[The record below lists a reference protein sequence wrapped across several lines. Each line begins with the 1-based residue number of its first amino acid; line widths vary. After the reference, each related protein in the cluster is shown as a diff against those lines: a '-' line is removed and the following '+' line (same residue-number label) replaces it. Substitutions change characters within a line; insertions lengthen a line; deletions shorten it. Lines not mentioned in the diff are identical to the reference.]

1 MIYKHQLSCYS
12 ASLSALR
19 TPSGE
24 ALGSISMSRSALH
37 TSSYSIQSD
46 NICSG
51 SALRTSYVAMKR
63 REEEATA
70 VEAVAQEYE

>member
-1 MIYKHQLSCYS
+1 
-12 ASLSALR
+12 
-19 TPSGE
+19 
-24 ALGSISMSRSALH
+24 MSRSALH